1 MRKNGGKIQQGLQL
15 MEKWRPHTI
24 MMVLKNNLGF
34 YRSALLSP
42 LTSSQ
47 ELLHF
52 CLWLSDRRAVT
63 QIECSSSLPFSR
75 GKWIVVDA
83 AQLTGVV
90 SSVEWGKS
98 WDRTNITC
106 CCIRRVPVRP
116 IFGEDVGIPMFFN
129 TNLHVKSGAAV
140 ST

>member
-1 MRKNGGKIQQGLQL
+1 MLPYMYSSFYFNHVGKNGGKIQRGLQL
-15 MEKWRPHTI
+15 MEKWRPQTI

-52 CLWLSDRRAVT
+52 CLWLSGRRAVT

-75 GKWIVVDA
+75 GKSIMVDA
-83 AQLTGVV
+83 SRLG
-90 SSVEWGKS
+90 SLGSCH
-98 WDRTNITC
+98 R
-106 CCIRRVPVRP
+106 
-116 IFGEDVGIPMFFN
+116 
-129 TNLHVKSGAAV
+129 
-140 ST
+140 